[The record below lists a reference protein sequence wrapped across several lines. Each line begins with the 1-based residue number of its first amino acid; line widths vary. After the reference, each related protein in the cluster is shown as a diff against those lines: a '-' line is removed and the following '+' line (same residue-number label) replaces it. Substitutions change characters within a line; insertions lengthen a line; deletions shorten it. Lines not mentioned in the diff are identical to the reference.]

1 MTTLRHTMKV
11 RHVGITVSDLDK
23 SLAFYRDLLGFHIVK
38 EMDES
43 GKHIDNFSGLQD
55 IDVRTVKMS
64 ANDGSMIE
72 LLYYR
77 SHIETNEENLIKNI
91 TKVGCS
97 HFALTVRDLPSLY
110 SKMLKE
116 KVAVICEPQY
126 SPDGNVRLTF
136 CRDPDGTL
144 IELVEE
150 L

>member
-1 MTTLRHTMKV
+1 MKV
-11 RHVGITVSDLDK
+11 RHVGVTVSDLSR
-23 SLAFYRDLLGFHIVK
+23 SLSFYRDLLGFNIIK
-38 EMDES
+38 EMDEF
-43 GKHIDNFSGLQD
+43 GEHIDKFSGLQD

-64 ANDGSMIE
+64 ANDGGMIE

-77 SHIETNEENLIKNI
+77 SHPETNEENLTKDI

-97 HFALTVRDLPSLY
+97 HFALTVKDLPSLY
-110 SKMLKE
+110 SKMLE
-116 KVAVICEPQY
+116 DNITVMCEPQY

>member
-1 MTTLRHTMKV
+1 MKV
-11 RHVGITVSDLDK
+11 RHVGITVSDLEK
-23 SLAFYRDLLGFHIVK
+23 SISFYRDLLGFSVTK

-43 GKHIDNFSGLQD
+43 GQHIDNFSGLEN

-64 ANDGSMIE
+64 GVDGSMIE

-77 SHIETNEENLIKNI
+77 SHPENNEENLVNNI

-97 HFALTVRDLPSLY
+97 HFALTVEDLPALY
-110 SKMLKE
+110 SQLLENELVVM
-116 KVAVICEPQY
+116 CEPQY